1 MLKLKNLL
9 YAFVYSPSIDN
20 RLNLAEEYFNIKQY
34 AGALS
39 YYLQVSE
46 FTTDKNLQYYCLIRC
61 AQCFEIPGN
70 RKHSIITLYKHA
82 INILPDRPEAYYYLS
97 RNYEWAGD
105 WFDCYMLA
113 CLGLEKSNI
122 NDLYTKKLGYQGTYV
137 LLFQKAL
144 SAWWI
149 GRGQECRE
157 LYQTLIHDYNK
168 VLDYEHKQL
177 ITKNAV
183 SLGSGPLH
191 IAHVPYNRYN
201 NKLKYSFLN
210 SEIIEHNYSQVCQDL
225 FVLTVLNGKTN
236 GTYLEIGSGDP
247 THLNN
252 TYLLESKFNWTG
264 TGIEWK
270 KELADKYKLQ
280 RKNEILCVNALEVNY
295 TELLSKIN
303 NSGVIDYLQLDC
315 EPSSV
320 TYDIMTKIPFDSF
333 VFRVIT
339 YEHDHYVDVT
349 LEFREKSRKFLE
361 KLGYELV
368 VNDVAPT
375 NKATFED
382 WWVHPDYTDRAIV
395 KKLKTKDPIKIT
407 NIREYMFD
415 G

>member
-9 YAFVYSPSIDN
+9 YAFIYNPSLEN
-20 RLNLAEEYFNIKQY
+20 RFDLAEEYYYKQQY
-34 AGALS
+34 AAALS
-39 YYLQVSE
+39 YYLQIAETSSNK
-46 FTTDKNLQYYCLIRC
+46 DLQYYCLIRC
-61 AQCFEIPGN
+61 GQCFEVPGN

-82 INILPDRPEAYYYLS
+82 INLLPNRPEAYYYLC

-105 WFDCYMLA
+105 WFDCYTNV

-122 NDLYTKKLGYQGTYV
+122 DDLYTKKLGYQGTYV

-149 GRGQECRE
+149 GRGQECRDI
-157 LYQTLIHDYNK
+157 YHTLIHKYNSVLDHQHRKIIGKNAMSLGCGHTLPYNK
-168 VLDYEHKQL
+168 
-177 ITKNAV
+177 
-183 SLGSGPLH
+183 
-191 IAHVPYNRYN
+191 YNS
-201 NKLKYSFLN
+201 KLKYAFNN
-210 SEIIEHNYSQVCQDL
+210 SETIEHNYSQVCQDL

-236 GTYLEIGSGDP
+236 GTYLEIGSGEP
-247 THLNN
+247 TFINN

-270 KELADKYKLQ
+270 KELVDKYKLQ

-303 NSGVIDYLQLDC
+303 SSGVIDYLQLDC
-315 EPSSV
+315 EPSNV
-320 TYDIMTKIPFDSF
+320 TYEIMTKIPFDNF

-339 YEHDHYVDVT
+339 YEHDYYVDVT
-349 LEFREKSRKFLE
+349 LEFREKSRKFLK

-368 VNDVAPT
+368 VNDVSSDG
-375 NKATFED
+375 KSTFED

-395 KKLKTKDPIKIT
+395 EKLKTKDPIKIT